1 MRKVLLPV
9 VLLCSLLLA
18 GCSGDER
25 PAGLH
30 GPTAEPLP
38 VSKATLLVAGPF
50 SGEGSDEISGTPTFV
65 NGCLGGKN
73 DQKEFVV
80 VWPDGTR
87 ITGAKDDTIVVDGH
101 SIPAG
106 STFQAT
112 GYFVHQP
119 FPKQLPD
126 VPIQCLAGDQT
137 EVAWV
142 QKVTSV
148 TQ

>member
-1 MRKVLLPV
+1 MRKVLIPLV
-9 VLLCSLLLA
+9 VACSVLLA
-18 GCSGDER
+18 GCSGDDR

-38 VSKATLLVAGPF
+38 VSGATLLVAGPF
-50 SGEGSDEISGTPTFV
+50 SGEGSDDISGTPQLV

-73 DQKEFVV
+73 SEKEFVV
-80 VWPDGTR
+80 VWPNGTR
-87 ITGAKDDTIVVDGH
+87 ISGPKDDTIIVDGH
-101 SIPAG
+101 TIPEG
-106 STFQAT
+106 STFEAK
-112 GYFVHQP
+112 GYIVHQP

-148 TQ
+148 TP